1 MPYRNRFIIND
12 YLSNDKFYS
21 MKKVSPS
28 VTAKLSTL
36 SKTLLII
43 NLFLLISD
51 FSFFILYG
59 SMLALIFSW
68 FMMANIV
75 SIKYKINTLYKDHV
89 VVGYLRCAFIP
100 FSVVR
105 DAKQYYHY

>member
-1 MPYRNRFIIND
+1 
-12 YLSNDKFYS
+12 

-36 SKTLLII
+36 SKALLII
-43 NLFLLISD
+43 NLIFLISD
-51 FSFFILYG
+51 FSLFILYG
-59 SMLALIFSW
+59 SMLALICGW

-105 DAKQYYHY
+105 DAKRYYQC